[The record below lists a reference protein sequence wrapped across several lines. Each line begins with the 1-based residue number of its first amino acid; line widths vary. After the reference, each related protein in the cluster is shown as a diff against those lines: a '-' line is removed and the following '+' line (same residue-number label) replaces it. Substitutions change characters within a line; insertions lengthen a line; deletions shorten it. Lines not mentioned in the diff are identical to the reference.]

1 MSATATAQQATVVCT
16 EEERRRLIELRE
28 RLLSQAPIGLP
39 NHGEWAVSYERQAW
53 LADDER

>member
-39 NHGEWAVSYERQAW
+39 NYGE
-53 LADDER
+53 